1 MPDVALLID
10 WENVYYTLRQHTD
23 GPLPSSLSIL
33 QAILQKAAEFGPVR
47 VKQAIFGS
55 EVANQDETLL
65 MALEFTGIEPV
76 AVAQRMSG
84 RLLKGRS
91 DAILITRTMKLLYK
105 DRPEI
110 QVWFIV
116 SGDRDLNALCKALKD
131 EDKNVYLVAG
141 DKSLANEL
149 RESPYL
155 RDDVFLLEDL
165 IPEAR
170 WIRTGQLRTD
180 DTQADKQPLFVG
192 NGGSGGNG
200 ALGGA
205 RTSRGR
211 GTRGGR
217 GRSGGSGG
225 GTPRLAPVVPAVVPT
240 GTPESEKEQRRLAV
254 LLLDQLVALRA
265 DEMPRGDF
273 VRSVVP
279 LSEEEASTVLEQRL
293 DAAVA
298 QHHVRAVQ
306 AARTRLASKQLLAP
320 NFSSPLVAETV
331 FHLVR
336 VLRRIDSVTSK
347 DTRRIP
353 AVEAVL
359 DPLSRADQPGGLAK
373 GRTQRRLL
381 LETLFNIAEERGAIA
396 TEQVARD
403 GRQITMCWLVDDHP
417 LVRYARQASASI
429 VHLFSFVASTKG
441 TGDRIDWVNTALFSE
456 LLSRV
461 EGDALESNLRRA
473 VESGVMRADDHGRK
487 AGYVLDR
494 ANPHVTTILGTFS
507 ALVGDGEDTGG
518 RPGRPSATEG
528 APDEVGGSG
537 EAGEARE
544 AGIEA
549 DDDGP
554 EHATGPGELQT
565 VAVGGGA
572 AAPAKRRTR
581 GRRGG
586 RGRRKPAGP
595 EVTPGA

>member
-180 DTQADKQPLFVG
+180 DTQADKQPLHLSNG
-192 NGGSGGNG
+192 AGGS
-200 ALGGA
+200 LGGPRLA
-205 RTSRGR
+205 RGR

-217 GRSGGSGG
+217 GRGGSGG
-225 GTPRLAPVVPAVVPT
+225 GTARVAPVVPAVVPT
-240 GTPESEKEQRRLAV
+240 GTPESEKEQRRLVV
-254 LLLDQLVALRA
+254 LLMDQLVALRA
-265 DEMPRGDF
+265 DDMPRGDF

-279 LSEEEASTVLEQRL
+279 LSEQEASTVLEQRI
-293 DAAVA
+293 DAAVD
-298 QHHVRAVQ
+298 QQHVRAVQ

-403 GRQITMCWLVDDHP
+403 GRQITMCWLADEHP

-429 VHLFSFVASTKG
+429 VHLFSFVGSTK
-441 TGDRIDWVNTALFSE
+441 TGEKIDWVNSALFSE

-473 VESGVMRADDHGRK
+473 VESGVMRGEDHGRK
-487 AGYVLDR
+487 AGYVIDR
-494 ANPHVTTILGTFS
+494 ANTQVVTILGKFS
-507 ALVGDGEDTGG
+507 ALAVDGEDTGG
-518 RPGRPSATEG
+518 RPGRPAAAETEVD
-528 APDEVGGSG
+528 AVLQAGSVERDDG
-537 EAGEARE
+537 E
-544 AGIEA
+544 
-549 DDDGP
+549 DDGP
-554 EHATGPGELQT
+554 DTEDGIAIPGSADASIA
-565 VAVGGGA
+565 VA
-572 AAPAKRRTR
+572 PPKRRTR

-586 RGRRKPAGP
+586 RGRRKPGVP
-595 EVTPGA
+595 EVTPGQ